1 MASINAHPAFG
12 LTGPKKGAPMS
23 NDVPI
28 GDSSFL
34 QNVKYDPA
42 NYQLTVTMKSG
53 AQYVHFQVYPSTFQQ
68 MMEAPSKGKFY
79 ADVIKKSGNP
89 SQTIVSKSVG
99 PQNRNPLKGPTP
111 HERNKRK

>member
-1 MASINAHPAFG
+1 
-12 LTGPKKGAPMS
+12 MS

-34 QNVKYDPA
+34 QNMKYDAA
-42 NYQLTVTMKSG
+42 NSQLTITMKSG
-53 AQYVHFQVYPSTFQQ
+53 AQYVHFSVNPQTFQA
-68 MMEAPSKGKFY
+68 MCEAPSKGKFY

-99 PQNRNPLKGPTP
+99 PQNRNPQQGPTP